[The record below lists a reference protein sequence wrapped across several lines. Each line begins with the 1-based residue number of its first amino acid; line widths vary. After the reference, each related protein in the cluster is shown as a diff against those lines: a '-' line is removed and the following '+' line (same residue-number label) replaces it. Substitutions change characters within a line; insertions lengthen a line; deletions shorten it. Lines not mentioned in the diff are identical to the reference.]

1 MPRCKDEQLIA
12 ALLAHTTV
20 RDACKA
26 LGIGETQAYARL
38 RDPAFKAK
46 YERARRELLEQSTS
60 ALQGRISAAIDTM
73 GDIMADPETPAQTR
87 LNAATAIIGNALKL
101 NEQTDVLTRLEA
113 LERLQ

>member
-1 MPRCKDEQLIA
+1 MPRNDERLIA
-12 ALLAHTTV
+12 ALLNHTTV
-20 RDACKA
+20 RAACEA
-26 LGIGETQAYARL
+26 LGIGETQAYSRL
-38 RDPAFKAK
+38 RDPAFRAK

-73 GDIMADPETPAQTR
+73 GEIMADPETPAQTR

>member
-1 MPRCKDEQLIA
+1 
-12 ALLAHTTV
+12 
-20 RDACKA
+20 
-26 LGIGETQAYARL
+26 LGIGETQAFARL
-38 RDPAFKAK
+38 RDPTFKAK

>member
-1 MPRCKDEQLIA
+1 MPRNDERLIA
-12 ALLAHTTV
+12 ALLSHTTV
-20 RDACKA
+20 RAACEA

-38 RDPAFKAK
+38 RDPAFRSK

-60 ALQGRISAAIDTM
+60 ALQGRISEAIDTM
-73 GDIMADPETPAQTR
+73 GEIMADPETPAQTR

-101 NEQTDVLTRLEA
+101 NEQTDVLSRLEA